1 MAIVAASPEPASP
14 PLEIKGVL
22 RDTTRV
28 YRSLFA
34 RSFLTGFTVFAV
46 LGIIDLVG
54 ARTHGDWTLTAV
66 GIVATTAAFVGTT
79 FVQGALVDAVDSE
92 HRGVA
97 VPLVGD
103 LYRRSWA
110 RLGALV
116 ELSLR
121 TGFAVAFALFLF
133 VVPGVLLAVRWA
145 LAAPVVMLEGL
156 CARDAMRRSG
166 ELVRGHR
173 GAVFRVLLNV
183 WVRVAIAWFLLD
195 RIIVHLSGTMG
206 HPLLSFWIGG
216 ALASA
221 VVTPYAGHALSV
233 VYYRLTQPDL
243 PVIAAK
249 RQTWQSVWQ
258 EHDLR
263 RDHKAG

>member
-1 MAIVAASPEPASP
+1 
-14 PLEIKGVL
+14 
-22 RDTTRV
+22 
-28 YRSLFA
+28 
-34 RSFLTGFTVFAV
+34 
-46 LGIIDLVG
+46 
-54 ARTHGDWTLTAV
+54 
-66 GIVATTAAFVGTT
+66 
-79 FVQGALVDAVDSE
+79 
-92 HRGVA
+92 
-97 VPLVGD
+97 
-103 LYRRSWA
+103 
-110 RLGALV
+110 
-116 ELSLR
+116 R

-183 WVRVAIAWFLLD
+183 WVRVAIAWFVLD

-243 PVIAAK
+243 PVIPQRGRPGSPSGRSTTCAA
-249 RQTWQSVWQ
+249 TT
-258 EHDLR
+258 R
-263 RDHKAG
+263 RADRSKLVGGDTRPRDRGTHRPARLGRGGTRDTPHPHPGRRADEDQRSRAGESEAAAHPRAG